1 MAAWKRLP
9 RGRSGRVNLQLA
21 HKPPFFCRAM
31 GALAARQ
38 KTDMYLLS
46 VNDQERGC
54 SDEGTG
60 AL

>member
-1 MAAWKRLP
+1 
-9 RGRSGRVNLQLA
+9 
-21 HKPPFFCRAM
+21 M

-38 KTDMYLLS
+38 KTEIYLVSL
-46 VNDQERGC
+46 NDQERGG